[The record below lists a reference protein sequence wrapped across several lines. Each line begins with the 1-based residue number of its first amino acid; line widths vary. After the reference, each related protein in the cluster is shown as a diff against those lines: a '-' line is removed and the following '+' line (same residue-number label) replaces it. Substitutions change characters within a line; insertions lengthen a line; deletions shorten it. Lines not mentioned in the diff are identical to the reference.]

1 MIDIVTVVFEQE
13 IPVLRAQ
20 AQSIALNCQRIGI
33 RNIYVVLNDSETIA
47 AKLILPGGDHWPTLY
62 WSFHA
67 QHFLHRLWRMVGSVS
82 RCSNCSQQP

>member
-33 RNIYVVLNDSETIA
+33 RNIYVVLNDSRTSA
-47 AKLILPGGDHWPTLY
+47 
-62 WSFHA
+62 S
-67 QHFLHRLWRMVGSVS
+67 
-82 RCSNCSQQP
+82 SN